1 MPGGSRTHPGPLV
14 ARAPRDTLVPTISVM
29 TEAEAP
35 GLTPHPTPEVVVLAT
50 PHQPIPTPAT
60 PEVAGPR

>member
-1 MPGGSRTHPGPLV
+1 MPGGSHTHPGPPV
-14 ARAPRDTLVPTISVM
+14 APAPRGILVPTISVM

-35 GLTPHPTPEVVVLAT
+35 VLTPHPTPEVVVLAT
-50 PHQPIPTPAT
+50 PIPTPAT